1 MFFSTCPA
9 VPLRRSQH
17 TEEVSLES
25 WDAGHRG
32 RAPGVGTWVALAVG
46 VLALLLY
53 QPLSPGILHDDGV
66 YLMLARGV
74 AEGHG
79 YVYHG
84 VPGTPPGAKFPPIYS
99 ALLALYWTVTGG
111 DLAAVSRLAVA
122 TNLLALVGLAAA
134 LARFARIHLGLPRSW
149 SLGCG
154 LMMGLPAAPWSYALL
169 PLSDAPGLLL
179 GVLLV
184 GAATRLERAP
194 PGERGRPTL
203 CFLLLFLV
211 AFHLRT
217 ALLVVGVAG
226 VLGVWARGM
235 GENPGEGI
243 RRGVAGALP
252 AGVGVLLLA
261 LPWLILSRL
270 WTERIPPEF
279 RDLLGGYGDWLGSM
293 AGVGLGPLDGV
304 GPRLLRMVEEV
315 AGALVPGV
323 PGALRWG
330 MILLLLP
337 LLALGLAN
345 LWRHSRSA
353 LLALGLLAL
362 QVVLWPFVDQRMVL
376 PLLPWLVLAVV
387 AGGYRAGS
395 TFQAPLPRGGT
406 ALPVLA
412 SASLAAWISVLTISL
427 GLQATRP
434 DGIIDSGVVVRGVAL
449 EEVVGAIREE
459 VPPGEVVGAPEFWAI
474 LHLRTGHPVV
484 PSARFRPGMGRKAVG
499 TPAEQHRQ
507 WGVGRVAAL
516 VDEGGL
522 HRAALDALAQRCGEG
537 AWQVAREGVGYR
549 LILLTWDARCRRTV
563 IPDWQEGLPGS

>member
-1 MFFSTCPA
+1 MSA
-9 VPLRRSQH
+9 

-25 WDAGHRG
+25 PDAGHRA
-32 RAPGVGTWVALAVG
+32 RAPWVGAPVALAVG
-46 VLALLLY
+46 ALALLLY
-53 QPLSPGILHDDGV
+53 RPLAPGILHDDGV
-66 YLMLARGV
+66 YLMLARGL

-84 VPGTPPGAKFPPIYS
+84 VPGNPPGAKFPPLYS
-99 ALLALYWTVTGG
+99 AVLALYWTVTGG

-149 SLGCG
+149 SVGGG
-154 LMMGLPAAPWSYALL
+154 LAMGLLAAPWSYALV
-169 PLSDAPGLLL
+169 PLSDAPGLLV

-184 GAATRLERAP
+184 GAATRLERASP
-194 PGERGRPTL
+194 EEGGRATAW
-203 CFLLLFLV
+203 FLLLFLV

-226 VLGVWARGM
+226 VLGVWSRGM
-235 GENPGEGI
+235 GKNPGEGI
-243 RRGVAGALP
+243 RRGMERALP
-252 AGVGVLLLA
+252 PALGVLLLA

-279 RDLLGGYGDWLGSM
+279 RDLLGGYGDWLGRM

-304 GPRLLRMVEEV
+304 GPRLLRMVQEV

-323 PGALRWG
+323 PAPFRWG
-330 MILLLLP
+330 VILLLLP
-337 LLALGLAN
+337 LLALGLAS
-345 LWRHSRSA
+345 LWRQSRSA
-353 LLALGLLAL
+353 FLALGLLAL
-362 QVVLWPFVDQRMVL
+362 QVLLWPFVDQRMVL

-387 AGGYRAGS
+387 VGGHRAGS
-395 TFQAPLPRGGT
+395 AFGASLPRRGT
-406 ALPVLA
+406 VLPHLTPAV
-412 SASLAAWISVLTISL
+412 LAAWIAILALSL
-427 GLQATRP
+427 GLLATRP
-434 DGIIDSGVVVRGVAL
+434 GGVVGSGVMARGTAL

-459 VPPGEVVGAPEFWAI
+459 VPPGEVVGAPEFWAV

-484 PSARFRPGMGRKAVG
+484 PSTRFRPGMGREAVG

-522 HRAALDALAQRCGEG
+522 HREALEALAQRCGEG
-537 AWQVAREGVGYR
+537 AWQVAREGAGYR
-549 LILLTWDARCRRTV
+549 LILLTWDAPCRRTV
-563 IPDWQEGLPGS
+563 IPDWQEGRPGS